1 MFIGEKQRDALAE
14 ARSEERLRQ
23 LFPDLSLITTQDGTR
38 LIPITETQKLDDRLA
53 AECEKAR
60 KQGFD
65 QGHRAGLDKGLDE
78 ARKVLK
84 QFEKAIQDAVN
95 QRAALLE
102 EAKQKVLEL
111 VVQISRKVTFEGL
124 EIDQEATLV
133 MIEGIINQLVDRSR
147 LRIKVHPHHLPL
159 MEQNMDRFLSHST
172 SIKDLVFEADPR
184 VRIGGCFIET
194 PTGDIDARL
203 TSQFEV
209 IENVLRGGAG
219 EA

>member
-14 ARSEERLRQ
+14 ARSADRLGSS
-23 LFPDLSLITTQDGTR
+23 FPDLSLITTQDGAR
-38 LIPITETQKLDDRLA
+38 LIPISETEKLDDRLD

-65 QGHRAGLDKGLDE
+65 QGHNAGLDKGLDE
-78 ARKVLK
+78 ARKVLR
-84 QFEKAIQDAVN
+84 QFEQAIHDAVN

-111 VVQISRKVTFEGL
+111 VVQISRKVTFDGL
-124 EIDQEATLV
+124 EIDQEATMV

-172 SIKDLVFEADPR
+172 ASRSHLLR
-184 VRIGGCFIET
+184 
-194 PTGDIDARL
+194 PTRGSASAAVLSRRRPA
-203 TSQFEV
+203 TSMPV
-209 IENVLRGGAG
+209 
-219 EA
+219 